1 MKYLPLVWK
10 NLWRRKIRT
19 TLTLLA
25 VVVSFLLFGVL
36 MIIRLAFAGQVE
48 VAGVDR
54 LMMIHKVSLIQ
65 PLPISYL
72 EKIRAVPGVK
82 LVSHASWFGGIYQD
96 PSTNVFEF
104 AVEPE
109 TYMQMYPEFKLPPEQ
124 MKAWLADRQGCI
136 VGRDLANRM
145 GWKLG
150 DKIPIKGT
158 FNRPKGGDGV
168 TWEFNIVGIYDG
180 DSSTDKTQFLFGYD
194 YLDENRRNLTGMTG
208 WYLSKVNDPSNAA
221 VTAATIDK
229 LFENSSAETKTAT
242 EKAVAQSFANQ
253 VGQIGT
259 IMTWIAAVVLFVILV
274 IAASQMA
281 LAVRERTK
289 ELAALKAMGFRD
301 GLILNLVLVE
311 SLLVAVVGGAV
322 GLTLAWLIARRGDPT
337 GGLMPIFM
345 LKNEDLIL
353 GIVLAV
359 LLGLLA
365 GALPALYAMRLRITD
380 ALRRN

>member
-1 MKYLPLVWK
+1 MKYFPLVWK

-25 VVVSFLLFGVL
+25 VIVSFLLFGVL

-54 LMMIHKVSLIQ
+54 LMLVHKVSIIQ

-72 EKIRAVPGVK
+72 EKIRAVPNVT

-96 PSTNVFEF
+96 PSTNVFQF
-104 AVEPE
+104 AVEPQ

-124 MKAWLADRQGCI
+124 MQAWLADRQGCI
-136 VGRDLANRM
+136 VGRDLANRL
-145 GWKLG
+145 GWTLG

-168 TWEFNIVGIYDG
+168 TWEFNIDGIYDG
-180 DSSTDKTQFLFGYD
+180 DASTDKTQFLFRYD

-208 WYLSKVNDPSNAA
+208 WYLIKVADPSRAA
-221 VTAATIDK
+221 ETAATIDQ

-253 VGQIGT
+253 VGDIGA
-259 IMTWIAAVVLFVILV
+259 IMTRIAVVVLFVILL
-274 IAASQMA
+274 ITASQMA

-289 ELAALKAMGFRD
+289 EIAALKAMGFGD
-301 GLILNLVLVE
+301 GLILNLVLAE
-311 SLLVAVVGGAV
+311 SLTVALFGGV
-322 GLTLAWLIARRGDPT
+322 IGLFFAWMIAKGGDPT
-337 GGLMPIFM
+337 GGFLPIFL
-345 LKNEDLIL
+345 LKNQDLVL
-353 GIVLAV
+353 GLALAV

-365 GALPALYAMRLRITD
+365 GALPAVNAMRLRITD

>member
-1 MKYLPLVWK
+1 
-10 NLWRRKIRT
+10 
-19 TLTLLA
+19 
-25 VVVSFLLFGVL
+25 

-72 EKIRAVPGVK
+72 EKIRTVPGVK

-136 VGRDLANRM
+136 VGRDLANRL

-180 DSSTDKTQFLFGYD
+180 DARTDKTQFLFRYD
-194 YLDENRRNLTGMTG
+194 YLDENRRNLSGMTG
-208 WYLSKVNDPSNAA
+208 WYLIKVDDVSRAA
-221 VTAATIDK
+221 ETASTIDK

-253 VGQIGT
+253 VGDIGA
-259 IMTWIAAVVLFVILV
+259 IMTDIAVVVLFMILL
-274 IAASQMA
+274 ITASQMA

-289 ELAALKAMGFRD
+289 ELAALKAMGFGD
-301 GLILNLVLVE
+301 GLILNLVLAE
-311 SLLVAVVGGAV
+311 SLLVALVGGLV
-322 GLTLAWLIARRGDPT
+322 GLGFAWLIARAGDPT
-337 GGLMPIFM
+337 GGFLPIFL
-345 LKNEDLIL
+345 LKNQDLIL

-365 GALPALYAMRLRITD
+365 GALPAISAMRLRITD

>member
-25 VVVSFLLFGVL
+25 VIVSFLLFGVL

-48 VAGVDR
+48 IAGVDR
-54 LMMIHKVSLIQ
+54 LMLVHKVSIIQ

-72 EKIRAVPGVK
+72 EKIRATPNVT

-96 PSTNVFEF
+96 PSTNVFQF
-104 AVEPE
+104 AVEPQ

-124 MKAWLADRQGCI
+124 MQAWLADRQGCI
-136 VGRDLANRM
+136 VGRDLANRL
-145 GWKLG
+145 GWQLG
-150 DKIPIKGT
+150 QKIPIKGT

-180 DSSTDKTQFLFGYD
+180 DASTDKTQFLFRYD

-208 WYLSKVNDPSNAA
+208 WYLIKVADPSRAA
-221 VTAATIDK
+221 DTAATIDK

-253 VGQIGT
+253 VGDIGA
-259 IMTWIAAVVLFVILV
+259 IMKRIAVVVLFVILL
-274 IAASQMA
+274 ITASQMA

-289 ELAALKAMGFRD
+289 EIAALKAMGFGD
-301 GLILNLVLVE
+301 GLILNLVLAE
-311 SLLVAVVGGAV
+311 SLTVALVGGLI
-322 GLTLAWLIARRGDPT
+322 GLAFAWMIARGGDPT
-337 GGLMPIFM
+337 GGFLPIFL
-345 LKNEDLIL
+345 LKNEDLVL
-353 GIVLAV
+353 GIALAV

-365 GALPALYAMRLRITD
+365 GALPAITAMRLRITD